1 MKHDGAPRKAAFGKD
16 RTAFNIGNR
25 LRAYRRPGAAQ

>member
-16 RTAFNIGNR
+16 RTAFNIGDR
-25 LRAYRRPGAAQ
+25 LHTHRRPGAAQ